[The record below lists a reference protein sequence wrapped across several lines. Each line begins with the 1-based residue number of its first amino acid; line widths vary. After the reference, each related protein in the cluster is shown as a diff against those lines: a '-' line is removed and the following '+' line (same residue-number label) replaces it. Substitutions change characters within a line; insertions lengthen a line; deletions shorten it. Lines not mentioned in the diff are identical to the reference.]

1 MYYCG
6 MLEYDGD
13 LHIPKHFLVSPPD
26 IQLTLSEFLVNHDV
40 NQFAISE
47 TQKYGHVT
55 YFWNG
60 NRSENLAK
68 S

>member
-1 MYYCG
+1 MKTSLTLTAERPNVLLR
-6 MLEYDGD
+6 MLESDGD

-55 YFWNG
+55 YF
-60 NRSENLAK
+60 
-68 S
+68 